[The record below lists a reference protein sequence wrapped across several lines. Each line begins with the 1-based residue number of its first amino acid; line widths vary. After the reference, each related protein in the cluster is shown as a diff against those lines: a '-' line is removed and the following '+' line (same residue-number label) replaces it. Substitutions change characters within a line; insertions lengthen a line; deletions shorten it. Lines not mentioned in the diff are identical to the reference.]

1 MKKLSF
7 LFAILLTGCCAI
19 GQIPP
24 QFLPMTEDCGAAM
37 PNYIPKFAY
46 TDNCGIDTVWQ
57 SPTYGTWLTAPTT
70 NAMIRA
76 IDKVGNFKDVLFTIT
91 LVDLEPPNITLL
103 DSSLIS
109 NNYDIIDSIYNVADR
124 ILARTD
130 LWATSQ
136 LPDSI
141 PVWEDYWNDVLV
153 CWTAPRH
160 AFTGEGMRVWT
171 FASVGDTLIIK

>member
-57 SPTYGTWLTAPTT
+57 SPTRMA
-70 NAMIRA
+70 
-76 IDKVGNFKDVLFTIT
+76 
-91 LVDLEPPNITLL
+91 
-103 DSSLIS
+103 
-109 NNYDIIDSIYNVADR
+109 VANLRDM
-124 ILARTD
+124 AHCSHD
-130 LWATSQ
+130 Q
-136 LPDSI
+136 
-141 PVWEDYWNDVLV
+141 
-153 CWTAPRH
+153 RH
-160 AFTGEGMRVWT
+160 DQGY
-171 FASVGDTLIIK
+171 